1 VRIALV
7 HDWLTGMRGGERILH
22 ELAQMYP
29 EAEIHTLIHVEGST
43 SSAIEALPIHASPLS
58 RLPGAARHYRKL
70 LPLFPWAIRR
80 FDLSSYELVISCS
93 HAFAK
98 GVETAADTPHLCY
111 CMTPIRYVWDQIDAY
126 LGRGGRRL
134 LAAPLVAGLRR
145 FDLRTSGPEHV
156 TRFLSISN
164 TVSERIL
171 RRYGRQARLVHPPV
185 DTERIRPNGLPG
197 EDFYLLVG
205 GFVPY
210 KREDI
215 VLEAFGRLDRRLV
228 VVGDGPLRKSL
239 QERAPKQTEFLGKI
253 GDRELAQLYAR
264 CRALIYPQEEDFGI
278 VAVEAQA
285 AGRPVIALG
294 SGGALDTVRPL
305 DTAADGAGATGLWIA
320 SQCPEAVA
328 ESVIRFEEA
337 EGAFDAAQIRRW
349 AERFS
354 GRGRPQRAVRDQ
366 SARLFVEFWATLQ
379 EIGLECARRGVPPT
393 RRRARDDEE
402 PHRSRES

>member
-1 VRIALV
+1 MRIALV

-29 EAEIHTLIHVEGST
+29 KAEIHTLIHVAGTT

-80 FDLSSYELVISCS
+80 FDFSSYELVISCS

-98 GVETAADTPHLCY
+98 SVETGPGTLHLCY

-126 LGRGGRRL
+126 LGRGGRRV

-156 TRFLSISN
+156 TRFLSIS
-164 TVSERIL
+164 TAVSERI
-171 RRYGRQARLVHPPV
+171 RRHYGRQAHIVHPPV
-185 DTERIRPNGLPG
+185 DTDRIRPNGLPA

-210 KREDI
+210 KREEI
-215 VLEAFGRLDRRLV
+215 VLEAFRSLDRRLV
-228 VVGDGPLRKSL
+228 VVGDGPLRKAL
-239 QERAPKQTEFLGKI
+239 QARAPKRAEFLGKV
-253 GDRELAQLYAR
+253 GDGELAELYAR
-264 CRALIYPQEEDFGI
+264 CRALLYPQEEDFGI

-305 DTAADGAGATGLWIA
+305 GAVGDGSPATGLWIS
-320 SQCPEAVA
+320 SQCPEAVI
-328 ESVIRFEEA
+328 ESVMRFEEA
-337 EGAFDAAQIRRW
+337 EGAFDPNQIRSW
-349 AERFS
+349 AERF
-354 GRGRPQRAVRDQ
+354 GIARFRAAFQHEVDD
-366 SARLFVEFWATLQ
+366 L
-379 EIGLECARRGVPPT
+379 LEGGV
-393 RRRARDDEE
+393 
-402 PHRSRES
+402 